1 MIRFANP
8 GSDIS
13 SFTRIFQVLFEELQ
27 EEQPF
32 SLDDISAALVRRN
45 LATSSGYA
53 GEEALA
59 RSTRSDRS
67 RDPLYNQS
75 KMYSELFRLLGWFH
89 PTADSRLSF
98 VLTWMGAHVAA
109 AGPHAKPLVA
119 ECLLGI
125 AFPNEVVAAKGDYR
139 LRPFA
144 LILRTMEMLN
154 GLLCR
159 DEMIVGPL
167 SLDDDTEPEKVR
179 KMAARL
185 KGLRGRSSS
194 RLDEAVN
201 ALATK
206 RKTQI
211 NTLENY
217 TRFPLAVL
225 EWSGWTEK
233 VRDSSAYGRSIVFHR
248 LSDGGRAQLALIQ
261 RATDLR
267 VSMLENRAPQARHA
281 AAQLGAVSMLERAGF
296 DATGLAAERKMW
308 ASTLAASG
316 LVPNIDTPLLFS
328 PFQELSPAEVVGVF
342 GKIGTVSTSPRAEDR
357 KSLSPGSVR
366 YSSVTTV
373 RMMPA
378 SRVAEPRTTYACVA
392 GDQLRT
398 ILRPGR
404 NIQTAAE
411 EVVARF
417 ENANKGEFYPTVA
430 ELLCLLGYH
439 CDVSRGGVNY
449 QRCDAFITHP
459 TDSVP
464 VEIKSPGEERFI
476 SVKGVRQALENK
488 VILLSRKAAPTK
500 LQTTSLVVGY
510 LPPNDRAEV
519 AGLIGDIHSAFGL
532 TIGVVDFR
540 SLALLAASAV
550 NGIRHDSETF
560 LRLKGFIDVASP

>member
-27 EEQPF
+27 EVQPF

-75 KMYSELFRLLGWFH
+75 KMYSELFRVLGWLH

-98 VLTWMGAHVAA
+98 VFTWIGAHVAA

-144 LILRTMEMLN
+144 LILRTMEALD

-167 SLDDDTEPEKVR
+167 SLDDDTEPENIR
-179 KMAARL
+179 KMAAKI
-185 KGLRGRSSS
+185 KGLRGRTCS
-194 RLDEAVN
+194 RLDDAVD
-201 ALATK
+201 ALAKK
-206 RKTQI
+206 RKTQV

-233 VRDSSAYGRSIVFHR
+233 VRDSSAYGRPIVFHR

-267 VSMLENRAPQARHA
+267 VSMLEKRAPQVRQA

-296 DATGLAAERKMW
+296 DASGLAADQLTW
-308 ASTLAASG
+308 ARTLVTSG
-316 LVPNIDTPLLFS
+316 LLPKADTPLLFS
-328 PFQELSPAEVVGVF
+328 PFQEMSPAEVVGVF
-342 GKIGTVSTSPRAEDR
+342 GTVGNVSTSPRAESR
-357 KSLSPGSVR
+357 KSLNSGSLR

-373 RMMPA
+373 RMLPA
-378 SRVAEPRTTYACVA
+378 SRVAEPRATYAFEA
-392 GDQLRT
+392 GNALRT

-404 NIQTAAE
+404 NIHAAAD

-430 ELLCLLGYH
+430 ELLCALGYN
-439 CDVSRGGVNY
+439 CEVSRGGVNY
-449 QRCDAFITHP
+449 QRWDAFINHP

-500 LQTTSLVVGY
+500 VQTTSLVVGF

-519 AGLIGDIHSAFGL
+519 AGLIGDVYSAFGV

-540 SLALLAASAV
+540 SLALMAASAV